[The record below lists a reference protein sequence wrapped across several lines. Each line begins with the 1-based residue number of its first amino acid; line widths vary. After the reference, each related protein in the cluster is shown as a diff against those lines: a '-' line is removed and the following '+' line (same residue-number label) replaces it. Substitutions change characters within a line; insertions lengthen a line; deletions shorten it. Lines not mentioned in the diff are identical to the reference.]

1 VDNGDHLQNL
11 LGLAWAMRGI
21 SGGGVVTT
29 AVPISG
35 SSGGDLIWSKSKA
48 TALFDD
54 LNTDQA
60 VPSDLISKN
69 SN

>member
-1 VDNGDHLQNL
+1 
-11 LGLAWAMRGI
+11 
-21 SGGGVVTT
+21 
-29 AVPISG
+29 VPISG